1 MYYRTR
7 GEMKMKKFKKVIAA
21 VLVATAIFS
30 FGFQTGNSDVV
41 NKNADGTFETNAI
54 KDPGGGGGI

>member
-7 GEMKMKKFKKVIAA
+7 GEVKMKKVKKVIAA

-30 FGFQTGNSDVV
+30 FGFQTGNSDV
-41 NKNADGTFETNAI
+41 NKNADGTFEIKAI